1 MFIYKEYK
9 KYDVFSIIINNFIK
23 KGTHPNLGGLKITNS
38 FYNNK
43 CFNPPKFGW
52 VQDNNFFTINNPIKF
67 YGVQDNK
74 FFL

>member
-9 KYDVFSIIINNFIK
+9 KYDVFSIIINNFFK

-52 VQDNNFFTINNPIKF
+52 VQDN
-67 YGVQDNK
+67 K